1 MRFRMILGLGAA
13 VLVAMA
19 ANGCAR
25 RLVGT
30 PIKEDDVPK
39 LAIGRTTKTEV
50 LSVFGAPYSIE
61 ARGDQE
67 ILTYV
72 HGSEFAWTIGIYS
85 ENRRTVDLLTIFL
98 AGTALCRIMPSR
110 RESQHPISTE
120 ARGVARRAEGCCGRD
135 DGLRTLELARN

>member
-98 AGTALCRIMPSR
+98 DRNGLVSNYAFSKGVSAPDLY
-110 RESQHPISTE
+110 
-120 ARGVARRAEGCCGRD
+120 RGPGSGPPR
-135 DGLRTLELARN
+135 